1 MPKHAAPSGRGQ
13 AERGETSRD
22 ARGSIVSLLRT
33 DRDETALGSLQ
44 CRRADRVAGQYS
56 TREKAVTE
64 LQR

>member
-1 MPKHAAPSGRGQ
+1 MPRHAAPSGRGQ

-22 ARGSIVSLLRT
+22 ARGSIESLLRT

-44 CRRADRVAGQYS
+44 CRRADRLAGEIS
-56 TREKAVTE
+56 TGEEAVTE